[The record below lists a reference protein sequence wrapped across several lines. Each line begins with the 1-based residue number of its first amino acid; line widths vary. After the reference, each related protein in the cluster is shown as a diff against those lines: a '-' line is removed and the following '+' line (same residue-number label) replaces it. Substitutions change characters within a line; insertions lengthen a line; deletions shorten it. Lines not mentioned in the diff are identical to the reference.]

1 MACANSIKCLIFL
14 FELDTIASSE
24 VINIPLTHV
33 GTIPLD
39 TERLHLRRFALD
51 DATDM
56 FNNWAHDAEVT
67 KYLVWQ
73 PHANLDATKEILATW
88 TKDYEAPEKYLW
100 AIVLKETN
108 QVIGSIGLKPND
120 ALQRAEIGYC
130 IGRAFWNKGI
140 MTEALIRVLD
150 FGFTTLGLTRMQAC
164 HHTANPQSGK
174 VMLKAG
180 MQYEGCLKKWSFNN
194 QGALV
199 DCEMY
204 AAVK

>member
-1 MACANSIKCLIFL
+1 M
-14 FELDTIASSE
+14 
-24 VINIPLTHV
+24 PLTHV
-33 GTIPLD
+33 GTIPLE
-39 TERLHLRRFALD
+39 TERLQLRRFALD
-51 DATDM
+51 DAADM
-56 FNNWAHDAEVT
+56 FHNWAHDAEVT

-73 PHANLDATKEILATW
+73 PHANLDATKEILAAW
-88 TKDYEAPEKYLW
+88 TKDYEAPDKYLW

-120 ALQRAEIGYC
+120 TLQRAEIGYC

-194 QGALV
+194 RGALV

-204 AAVK
+204 AAVKQ